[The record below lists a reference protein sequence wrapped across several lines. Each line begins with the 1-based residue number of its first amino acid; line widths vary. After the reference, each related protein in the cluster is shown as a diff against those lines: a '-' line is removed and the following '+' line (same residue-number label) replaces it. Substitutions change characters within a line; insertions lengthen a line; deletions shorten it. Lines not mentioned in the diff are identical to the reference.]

1 MHMGRPKLEPAEV
14 DQLTVRFPK
23 GLLDVLRASADEN
36 DRSLNAE
43 IVNAVRTR
51 AKAFQA
57 QKEQHEL
64 VHA

>member
-1 MHMGRPKLEPAEV
+1 MARPKLEAAEV

-23 GLLDVLRASADEN
+23 GLLDTLRESADEN

-51 AKAFQA
+51 AKAFKA

-64 VHA
+64 VRA